1 MIQILYILSKSL
13 VGLYFLLR
21 ILRRREDLLPTQR
34 KPNKISQSLHNN
46 QVPNIPITIQY
57 PNRIPIQ
64 GNPIILPIHILPT
77 KQNK

>member
-1 MIQILYILSKSL
+1 MIQILIHIIQILSRA
-13 VGLYFLLR
+13 LLPTKDP
-21 ILRRREDLLPTQR
+21 RRREDLLPTQR

-46 QVPNIPITIQY
+46 QVPNIPI
-57 PNRIPIQ
+57 Q

>member
-21 ILRRREDLLPTQR
+21 ILDVEKTY
-34 KPNKISQSLHNN
+34 SQHKENQISLHNN